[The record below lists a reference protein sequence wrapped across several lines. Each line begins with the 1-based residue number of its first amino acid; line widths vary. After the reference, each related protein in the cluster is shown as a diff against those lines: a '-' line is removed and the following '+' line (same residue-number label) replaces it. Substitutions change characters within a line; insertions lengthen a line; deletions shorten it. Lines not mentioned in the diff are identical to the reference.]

1 MCFLTEASCL
11 EGRISCKSMFFL
23 RFFKHYFRKK
33 AKNEVISSSHSAART
48 PRVRVV
54 RGWKT
59 VSE

>member
-1 MCFLTEASCL
+1 MCFLTGASCL
-11 EGRISCKSMFFL
+11 EGRISCKIMFFL
-23 RFFKHYFRKK
+23 RFLKHYFRKK
-33 AKNEVISSSHSAART
+33 VKNEVINSPHSAART